1 MGVLL
6 QECVSVRVCVKGI
19 KVRRSVNFGRTSAE
33 KQIAAP
39 RKYENE
45 GTEQSREERREG
57 REEEKERKSGGQPTN
72 YIEMLIIQLD
82 GRAVL
87 CAHEKDKRKDIYME
101 ILAKAVRTDL

>member
-1 MGVLL
+1 MCVRGVCMGVLL

-45 GTEQSREERREG
+45 GTEQSREERSEG
-57 REEEKERKSGGQPTN
+57 RRREKEEGSQAGSPQ
-72 YIEMLIIQLD
+72 IILK
-82 GRAVL
+82 
-87 CAHEKDKRKDIYME
+87 C
-101 ILAKAVRTDL
+101 

>member
-1 MGVLL
+1 MRGVPVCVCEGCVCMVVLV

-45 GTEQSREERREG
+45 GTEQSREETREG
-57 REEEKERKSGGQPTN
+57 REEEEGSQAGSPQ
-72 YIEMLIIQLD
+72 IILK
-82 GRAVL
+82 
-87 CAHEKDKRKDIYME
+87 C
-101 ILAKAVRTDL
+101 

>member
-1 MGVLL
+1 MYTGA
-6 QECVSVRVCVKGI
+6 CVCVKGI

-33 KQIAAP
+33 KQIAVP

-45 GTEQSREERREG
+45 GTEQSRERSEG
-57 REEEKERKSGGQPTN
+57 RGRDEEGSQAGRQPTN

-87 CAHEKDKRKDIYME
+87 CP
-101 ILAKAVRTDL
+101 